1 MQTIERGAAR
11 DRLGLA
17 KGFVAAYG
25 VVSAVVFGAIAARA
39 LTGGEVSSFMWIRSG
54 VVVASA
60 VVSWWLLSAAARGS
74 RAAYLRM
81 RLIAIVAP
89 VAIVGVDLIPGVC
102 PLWFLLAQTGC
113 AIVLAGAAVPLAR
126 LRATFPK

>member
-1 MQTIERGAAR
+1 MQTIERPTDR
-11 DRLGLA
+11 DRLVLA

-25 VVSAVVFGAIAARA
+25 VVSAVVLGAIAARA
-39 LTGGEVSSFMWIRSG
+39 LSGGEVSSFMWIRSG
-54 VVVASA
+54 VVVVSA
-60 VVSWWLLSAAARGS
+60 AVSWWLVSAAARGS

-89 VAIVGVDLIPGVC
+89 VAIVGVDLIPGAC

-113 AIVLAGAAVPLAR
+113 AVVLAGAAVPLVS